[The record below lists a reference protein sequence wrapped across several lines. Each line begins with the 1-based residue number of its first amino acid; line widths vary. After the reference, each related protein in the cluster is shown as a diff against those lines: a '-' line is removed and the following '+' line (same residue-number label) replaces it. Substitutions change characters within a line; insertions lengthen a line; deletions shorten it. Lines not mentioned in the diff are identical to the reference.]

1 MKKKPMKPA
10 PKKPDH
16 YKVVCISFYTTDL
29 DHLDG
34 VVEHLRASGHTR
46 ASRSS
51 VLRLAM
57 RRLDV
62 LDAGAEHASALA
74 ALEVAT

>member
-1 MKKKPMKPA
+1 MKTKKKPA
-10 PKKPDH
+10 TKKPDH

-29 DHLDG
+29 AHLDG
-34 VVEHLRASGHTR
+34 VVEHLRAQGHTR

-57 RRLDV
+57 RALD
-62 LDAGAEHASALA
+62 LPTAGAEHASALEA
-74 ALEVAT
+74 M

>member
-1 MKKKPMKPA
+1 MKKKPKKPA

-29 DHLDG
+29 AFLDG
-34 VVEHLRASGHTR
+34 VVEHLRAEGHTR

-57 RRLDV
+57 RTLD
-62 LDAGAEHASALA
+62 LPSAGAEHASALE
-74 ALEVAT
+74 AL

>member
-1 MKKKPMKPA
+1 MKKSKKSKKKPE
-10 PKKPDH
+10 H
-16 YKVVCISFYTTDL
+16 YKVVCISFYTSDL
-29 DHLDG
+29 AHLDG

-57 RRLDV
+57 RALD
-62 LDAGAEHASALA
+62 LPTAGAEHASALEA
-74 ALEVAT
+74 M

>member
-1 MKKKPMKPA
+1 MTTRRKTPKPE
-10 PKKPDH
+10 H

-34 VVEHLRASGHTR
+34 VVEYLRAEGHTR

-57 RRLDV
+57 RRLD
-62 LDAGAEHASALA
+62 LPTAGAEHAT
-74 ALEVAT
+74 ALEAL

>member
-1 MKKKPMKPA
+1 MKKKKPA
-10 PKKPDH
+10 AKKPDH

-29 DHLDG
+29 AHLDG
-34 VVEHLRASGHTR
+34 VVEHLCAQGHTR

-62 LDAGAEHASALA
+62 LDVGAEHAA
-74 ALEVAT
+74 ALEAM

>member
-1 MKKKPMKPA
+1 MKSKKKKPA
-10 PKKPDH
+10 PKPAH
-16 YKVVCISFYTTDL
+16 YKVVCISFYTSDL
-29 DHLDG
+29 AFLDG

-57 RRLDV
+57 RNLD
-62 LDAGAEHASALA
+62 LPTAGAEHAH
-74 ALEVAT
+74 ALEAM

>member
-1 MKKKPMKPA
+1 MKK
-10 PKKPDH
+10 PKKSATKKPEH
-16 YKVVCISFYTTDL
+16 YKVVCISFYTSDL
-29 DHLDG
+29 AHLDG
-34 VVEHLRASGHTR
+34 VVETLRAEGHTK

-62 LDAGAEHASALA
+62 LDAGAEHAH
-74 ALEVAT
+74 ALEAM